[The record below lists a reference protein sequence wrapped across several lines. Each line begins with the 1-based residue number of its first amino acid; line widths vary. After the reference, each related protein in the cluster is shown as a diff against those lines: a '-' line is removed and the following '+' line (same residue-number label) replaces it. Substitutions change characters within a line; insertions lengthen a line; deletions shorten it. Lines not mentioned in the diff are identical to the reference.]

1 MQTLK
6 IKVDNT
12 EDLQFLKELLSRLKF
27 VKEISTESDKVSKEI
42 FINDLKETLTDVK
55 NGNIKPI
62 DSLFDVK

>member
-27 VKEISTESDKVSKEI
+27 VKEITTESDKVSKEA
-42 FINDLKETLTDVK
+42 FADDLKETLTDEK
-55 NGNIKPI
+55 NGNVKAI
-62 DSLFDVK
+62 DSLFDAK